1 MIKACCYWNNHM
13 VTLILA
19 FLIMFVSWKN
29 FYIVLDKLLVFGSS
43 ASVYFYL
50 NSASLEVVMT
60 FLSLSFTSTLA
71 TYIWFSMLM
80 ILLSLTTT
88 HLFFIAILV
97 SSILSLPQKIW
108 LPLTTVLVLKFY
120 QLQMV
125 FSLVSSNMVEIFS
138 LVLSYLMVSLSI
150 LPQLSLTTSLFMVL
164 YFHISL
170 FKDLLLVLS
179 NTRPLYYTS
188 RHCSCRQFY

>member
-43 ASVYFYL
+43 FSVYFYL

-108 LPLTTVLVLKFY
+108 LPLTTFLVLKFY

-164 YFHISL
+164 CFHISL